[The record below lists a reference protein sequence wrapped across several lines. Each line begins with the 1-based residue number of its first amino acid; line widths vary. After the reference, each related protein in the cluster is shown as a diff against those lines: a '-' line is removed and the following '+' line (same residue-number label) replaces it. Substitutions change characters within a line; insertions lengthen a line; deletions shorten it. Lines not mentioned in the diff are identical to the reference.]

1 MDDLLKK
8 YGGLPNLRKHLKLF
22 HEKVCEEKGV
32 KHYFF
37 GIQPDLLIAD
47 QVNFRS
53 LLMRKLDH
61 FYRETPPQTAQPTIR
76 VKPAV
81 FEDVRKLLERQ
92 LKLMGVNWREIPRMA
107 CHILP
112 VLEETRARAADL
124 TKTSVTSD
132 LINLESIDALL
143 KSKSINTKML
153 ANGEMHI
160 LKSDGIAYPFFLQL
174 KPAEKQIV
182 LVGRGY
188 AFQSVTDAEL
198 AAIQDGLSKR
208 WTFMPFTIKRDS
220 EGRFIE
226 THHVVDY
233 SGGELPTRLFFTLI
247 KEFSWR
253 FDEVMKQDKDDRLI
267 NLVADKAA

>member
-37 GIQPDLLIAD
+37 GIKPELLIAD

-53 LLMRKLDH
+53 LVLRKLDH
-61 FYRETPPQTAQPTIR
+61 LYRDTPPQTAQPTIR
-76 VKPAV
+76 VNPAV

-112 VLEETRARAADL
+112 VLEETRSRATDL
-124 TKTSVTSD
+124 TKTSMTSD
-132 LINLESIDALL
+132 LIDLESIEKLL
-143 KSKSINTKML
+143 KSKSINTKL
-153 ANGEMHI
+153 SASGEMQI
-160 LKSDGIAYPFFLQL
+160 LKSDSIAYPFYLQL

-182 LVGRGY
+182 LIGRGY
-188 AFQSVTDAEL
+188 AFQSVSDAEL
-198 AAIQDGLSKR
+198 ASIQTTVANR
-208 WTFMPFTIKRDS
+208 WTFMPFTVKRDA

-226 THHVVDY
+226 TQHVIDY
-233 SGGELPTRLFFTLI
+233 TGGELPTRLFITLL

-267 NLVADKAA
+267 NLVANKT